1 MERRAS
7 LRDTGRDMPDA
18 AKLSRQGS
26 NGHFAR
32 EAVRQGVGAGTWIH
46 SNAWCDAGRP
56 APFLLEGVPVAVPDV
71 WDIAPDGRWHPRER
85 LLAAIARA
93 GRDDVLVPNPAFE
106 ACWREASISTRAAMY
121 AESFPC
127 GRDSVG
133 VATMIDDIGPDGT
146 HRRII
151 AALGT
156 MGNLVPK
163 GHPAEFPLAPKVR
176 SVRPTGG
183 RIEGALPHGY
193 RWARHSDQPGHRNA
207 GYVVK
212 LAEDT
217 PEPPARKRER
227 GQRGAGAKARAK
239 ERRKARRAAER
250 AAANN

>member
-1 MERRAS
+1 
-7 LRDTGRDMPDA
+7 MPDG
-18 AKLSRQGS
+18 AKLSQQGMSGHFRREAIRQGI
-26 NGHFAR
+26 AD
-32 EAVRQGVGAGTWIH
+32 GAWIH
-46 SNAWCDAGRP
+46 ANAWADAGRP

-71 WDIAPDGRWHPRER
+71 YDIAPDGRWHPRER

-93 GRDDVLVPNPAFE
+93 GRDDVLEPNPAFE
-106 ACWREASISTRAAMY
+106 ACWREASPATKAAIY

-127 GRDSVG
+127 GRDCVG
-133 VATMIDDIGPDGT
+133 VATMIDDIGPGGT

-163 GHPAEFPLAPKVR
+163 GDPAHYPLAPKVR

-193 RWARHSDQPGHRNA
+193 RWATAGDQPGHRNA

-212 LAEDT
+212 LQSDT
-217 PEPPARKRER
+217 PEPPAPKRER
-227 GQRGAGAKARAK
+227 GKRSPEGNRNREARKLAK
-239 ERRKARRAAER
+239 RRRNRN
-250 AAANN
+250 ANN